1 MILGFSL
8 DLVDSILSFLL
19 SLVLGQMKGEKE
31 GKIWLSLLLK
41 LQVTFVFSASF
52 DT

>member
-1 MILGFSL
+1 MLGFSL
-8 DLVDSILSFLL
+8 DSVDSVLSLFL
-19 SLVLGQMKGEKE
+19 SLVLGQMEEGNE

-41 LQVTFVFSASF
+41 LQVTFGFSASF

>member
-1 MILGFSL
+1 MLGFSL
-8 DLVDSILSFLL
+8 DSVDPTLSFLL
-19 SLVLGQMKGEKE
+19 SLVLGQMDEEKE

-41 LQVTFVFSASF
+41 LQVTFGFSASF